1 VSDVGH
7 IGVVGGG
14 AWGTALACLARRAGR
29 QVTLWSRD
37 PSISASIARER
48 TNAIYLP
55 GIALEPGIAAAA
67 DLADLAKCDALLL
80 ACPAQAVRT
89 LAKSL
94 PGESPVIICAK
105 GIEAESGMLMPEV
118 LNEVQPRRRIALLSG
133 PSFAE
138 EAVRGLPTA
147 ISIATVDP
155 HLGRPLAAAL
165 ATGAFRPYWTH
176 DVLGVALGGAVKNVL
191 AIAAGIVEG
200 RGLGA
205 NATAALITRGFAE
218 MARLGQAMGA
228 ELETL
233 TGLSG
238 LGDLVLTCQGPLSR
252 NRSLG
257 AALGKGTP
265 LARYMEG
272 RRQVVEGEA
281 TAPAVLRRAARQ
293 NIEMPICTA
302 VDAIL
307 HKGADLDDAIRALLA
322 RPLRREGE

>member
-1 VSDVGH
+1 VSDTAH

-14 AWGTALACLARRAGR
+14 AFGTALACLARRAGR
-29 QVTLWSRD
+29 RVTLWSRD
-37 PSISASIARER
+37 PAISREISTER
-48 TNAIYLP
+48 TNAVYMP
-55 GIALEPGIAAAA
+55 GIPLEAGIEAAT
-67 DLADLAKCDALLL
+67 DLAALAACDTLLL
-80 ACPAQAVRT
+80 VCPAQAVRE
-89 LAKSL
+89 LGQHL
-94 PGESPVIICAK
+94 PGDSPVVICAK
-105 GIEAESGMLMPEV
+105 GIEASSGMLMPEV
-118 LNEVQPRRRIALLSG
+118 MEQVQPGRPLALLSG

-155 HLGRPLAAAL
+155 DIGRRLAASL
-165 ATGAFRPYWTH
+165 AAGAFRPYWTH

-200 RGLGA
+200 RGLGH

-228 ELETL
+228 ELETM

-238 LGDLVLTCQGPLSR
+238 LGDLVLTCHGPLSR
-252 NRSLG
+252 NRTLG
-257 AALGKGTP
+257 AALGKGTS
-265 LARYMEG
+265 LATFMQG
-272 RRQVVEGEA
+272 RRQVIEGEA
-281 TAPAVLRRAARQ
+281 TAPAVLARAARHG
-293 NIEMPICTA
+293 IEMPICTA

-307 HKGADLDDAIRALLA
+307 HKGAAVDATISGLLA